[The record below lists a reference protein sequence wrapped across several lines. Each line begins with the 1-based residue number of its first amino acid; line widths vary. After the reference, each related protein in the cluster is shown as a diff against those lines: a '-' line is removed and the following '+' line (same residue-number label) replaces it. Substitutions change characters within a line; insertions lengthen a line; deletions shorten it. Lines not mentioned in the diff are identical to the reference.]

1 MAKIVLVESGPRLA
15 TLTGALRSAGH
26 EVVVAGSG
34 SLALTALER
43 LAPDLV
49 ITSADSTDMTGWEL
63 CSIMRA
69 DPAGRERPVLLLADG
84 PIAGS
89 AATAAGV
96 DSMLSPSAGL
106 PEILEA
112 VETMLLGRGRLAD
125 AAANPPSAVGADD
138 GRALQRAPTF
148 RGSLGVMDMAE
159 VAQAIAIAG
168 KTGRLTVSLSSGE
181 GIVWFVS
188 GRAVHAE
195 FRRLE
200 SERAFRALVA
210 AAHGESDG
218 SFCFNPVKR
227 DETMNVPRTITRS
240 VDQLL
245 LIVAADIDARPVTP
259 GTRATVRE
267 PQEER

>member
-1 MAKIVLVESGPRLA
+1 MARIVLVESAGRLA
-15 TLTGALRSAGH
+15 ALTGALKRAGH
-26 EVVVAGSG
+26 EVVVAASG

-49 ITSADSTDMTGWEL
+49 ITSADAIDMTGWEL
-63 CSIMRA
+63 CSILRA

-84 PIAGS
+84 AIAGS
-89 AATAAGV
+89 AATTAGV
-96 DSMLSPSAGL
+96 DGMLSPSAGL
-106 PEILEA
+106 PEILAA
-112 VETMLLGRGRLAD
+112 VETMLGRVRHGD
-125 AAANPPSAVGADD
+125 APATPTIDAVAPD
-138 GRALQRAPTF
+138 GPALPRAPTF

-181 GIVWFVS
+181 GVVWFVS

-195 FRRLE
+195 FGRLE

-210 AAHGESDG
+210 AAHQESNG
-218 SFCFNPVKR
+218 GFCFNPVSS
-227 DETMNVPRTITRS
+227 DEAVSVPRTITRS

-245 LIVAADIDARPVTP
+245 LIVAADIDGRPPVTP
-259 GTRATVRE
+259 STRAAVRR
-267 PQEER
+267 QEEH

>member
-1 MAKIVLVESGPRLA
+1 MARIILVESGARLA
-15 TLTGALRSAGH
+15 MLTSALKNAGH

-43 LAPDLV
+43 LAPDLI
-49 ITSADSTDMTGWEL
+49 ITSADTTDMTGWEL
-63 CSIMRA
+63 CSILRA
-69 DPAGRERPVLLLADG
+69 DPAGRERPVLLLAEG
-84 PIAGS
+84 PVAGS

-106 PEILEA
+106 AEILDA
-112 VETMLLGRGRLAD
+112 VETMLGRDPPAD
-125 AAANPPSAVGADD
+125 AAPGPSMDAVAPD
-138 GRALQRAPTF
+138 GRALPRAPTF

-181 GIVWFVS
+181 GVVWFVA

-210 AAHGESDG
+210 AAHEESDG
-218 SFCFNPVKR
+218 AFCFNPVGR
-227 DETMNVPRTITRS
+227 DEAVSVPKTITRS

-245 LIVAADIDARPVTP
+245 LIVAADIDENRPPVTP
-259 GTRATVRE
+259 TARAAG
-267 PQEER
+267 PGQEGR